1 VRAEPGKLRRG
12 TTFKVSFPTMPSLTQ
27 KAAYVEIHQ
36 RQYHHDVLVVSF
48 VRTSETWFKNIPTGL
63 PIRVEW
69 SQQKRKKE
77 WVGYV
82 SHVSKTVQAKLAK
95 PMEVHCVGAS
105 YPLKERASR
114 TFSDMTIPDVARIIA
129 GEFGMNLVSDS
140 HPTRFPQLT
149 MAGHSYWEWLAEHAK
164 KIGYALYCEGTTIH
178 LKKVDRAVIAGASD
192 SALLFI
198 DDNYVPSGVK
208 HYDKTLA
215 SFKVLKGDNV
225 ETSGALRA
233 EKQTGGVDPNTS
245 SIAKNSTSPSGMGVA
260 LREQNADV
268 LFKEFRSDQVIQ
280 SSQTARDLAE
290 GAATMA
296 RFNTPAKVKCKGDPR
311 ISPFNPVRVLGTG
324 PLTDGLWIV
333 KEARHTIRSNGEY
346 EIEAVILTDGT
357 GKNNQTNLRPE
368 IDWEKGIVNIPEA
381 IRNSTVMGA
390 KWKPSV
396 RLGNSQIRPKDA
408 GFRKDNARWQST
420 GVTNGRTK

>member
-1 VRAEPGKLRRG
+1 MRVEPGKLRRG
-12 TTFKVSFPTMPSLTQ
+12 TTFTVSFPTMPSLTQ
-27 KAAYVEIHQ
+27 KAAYVEIYQ
-36 RQYHHDVLVVSF
+36 KQYHHDVLVVNF
-48 VRTSETWFKNIPTGL
+48 IRTSETWFKNIPTGL
-63 PIRVEW
+63 PIKVEW
-69 SQQKRKKE
+69 TQQKRTKQ

-82 SHVSKTVQAKLAK
+82 SHVSKTVQTKMAK
-95 PMEVHCVGAS
+95 PMQVHCVGAS

-114 TFSDMTIPDVARIIA
+114 TFSNMTIPDVARIIA
-129 GEFGMNLVSDS
+129 GEFGMNLVADS

-149 MAGHSYWEWLAEHAK
+149 MAGHSYWEWLSEHAR
-164 KIGYALYCEGTTIH
+164 KIGYALYCEGTNIH
-178 LKKVDRAVIAGASD
+178 LKKVDSALTAGATD

-198 DDNYVPSGVK
+198 DDNYVPSGAK
-208 HYDKTLA
+208 YYDKTLA

-233 EKQTGGVDPNTS
+233 EKQTGGVNPTTS
-245 SIAKNSTSPSGMGVA
+245 AVAKNSASPAKMGIG
-260 LREQNADV
+260 LRDSNADV

-381 IRNSTVMGA
+381 IKNGTAVGA
-390 KWKPSV
+390 QWKPSV
-396 RLGNSQIRPKDA
+396 RIGSSQLRPKDA
-408 GFRKDNARWQST
+408 GFRKDNARWQAT
-420 GVTNGRTK
+420 GVTNGTTK